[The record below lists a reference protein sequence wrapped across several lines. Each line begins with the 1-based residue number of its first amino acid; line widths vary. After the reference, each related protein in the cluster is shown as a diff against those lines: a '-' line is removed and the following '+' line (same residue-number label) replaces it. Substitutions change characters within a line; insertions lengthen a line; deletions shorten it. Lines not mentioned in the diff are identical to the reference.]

1 MINHP
6 SLLVN
11 VLIVVGEGFWVFSI
25 GAQLVKL
32 YRTRNTRGL
41 SPLSQTLNAAGSV
54 AWATYF
60 ALNHLWYPLVTNIII
75 VILGTVVLGY
85 TLSDR
90 KKFGQGLVA
99 IAIVGPLTSYLL
111 ITHPGAGGWIG
122 MSYNWIAGTPWL
134 AKVIKHKKVSGI
146 SERSMFFAVGAML
159 CVLSYGLIIHSWPLI
174 TGCIQGLIY
183 ESIVLKF
190 YYRHRSHG

>member
-11 VLIVVGEGFWVFSI
+11 VLIVVGEGFWVFST
-25 GAQLVKL
+25 ATQLIQL

-41 SPLSQTLNAAGSV
+41 SPPSQTLYAAGSV

-60 ALNHLWYPLVTNIII
+60 AVNHLWYPFVTNIII
-75 VILGTVVLGY
+75 IFLGTAVLGY
-85 TLSDR
+85 TLSNR
-90 KKFGQGLVA
+90 KKFGQGLTA
-99 IAIVGPLTSYLL
+99 IAVVGPVTSYLL
-111 ITHPGAGGWIG
+111 IAHPGAGGWLC

-134 AKVIKHKKVSGI
+134 FRVIRRKKVSGI
-146 SERSMFFAVGAML
+146 SENSMYFALGAMI

-183 ESIVLKF
+183 ESIMLKF
-190 YYRHRSHG
+190 YYRHRRHG

>member
-25 GAQLVKL
+25 AAQLIKL

-41 SPLSQTLNAAGSV
+41 SPVSQTLNGAGNV

-60 ALNHLWYPLVTNIII
+60 SVNHLWFPFTTNVIMLGLVTA
-75 VILGTVVLGY
+75 TLGY

-90 KKFGQGLVA
+90 KKFGQGLVT
-99 IAIVGPLTSYLL
+99 IAVVGPLTSYLL
-111 ITHPGAGGWIG
+111 LTHPASGGWIG
-122 MSYNWIAGTPWL
+122 MGYNWIAGTPWL
-134 AKVIKHKKVSGI
+134 ARIIRRKKVSGI
-146 SERSMFFAVGAML
+146 SERGMYFAFGAMF
-159 CVLSYGLIIHSWPLI
+159 CVLSYGLIINSHPLVV
-174 TGCIQGLIY
+174 GCLQGLVY
-183 ESIVLKF
+183 ESVALKF
-190 YYRHRSHG
+190 YYRHRHHG

>member
-11 VLIVVGEGFWVFSI
+11 VLIVVGEGFWVFST
-25 GAQLVKL
+25 ATQLIQL

-41 SPLSQTLNAAGSV
+41 SPPSQTLYAAGSV

-60 ALNHLWYPLVTNIII
+60 AVNHLWYPFVTNIII
-75 VILGTVVLGY
+75 IFLGTAVLGY
-85 TLSDR
+85 TLSNR
-90 KKFGQGLVA
+90 KKFGQGLTA
-99 IAIVGPLTSYLL
+99 IAVVGPVTSYLL
-111 ITHPGAGGWIG
+111 IAHPGAGGWLG

-134 AKVIKHKKVSGI
+134 FRVIRRKKVSGI
-146 SERSMFFAVGAML
+146 SENSMYFALGAMI

-183 ESIVLKF
+183 ESIMLKF
-190 YYRHRSHG
+190 YYRHRRHG